1 MSITG
6 MWQADDDGIL
16 NPDTIELVPGT
27 IIPRAMNSRGLEPL
41 VPASQSNVSQFL
53 IQDMRHNIKK
63 AMFNESLGAP
73 EGTPM
78 SATEVHERMADLSR
92 TIGSAYGRL
101 HTELTTPLLRRV
113 VHILKS
119 QGRIEIPMVNGR
131 EIKIVNVSPLAQ
143 AQHNE
148 NVARVGRWLQLL
160 NAGFGPQMTNM
171 VVRAEEAAIYT
182 GQQIGVPEKLIRS
195 DAERA
200 EIAQAIA
207 ETQELASQQQ
217 QQQGM

>member
-27 IIPRAMNSRGLEPL
+27 ILPRAMNSRGLEPL
-41 VPASQSNVSQFL
+41 VPANRMEVSQFM
-53 IQDMRHNIKK
+53 IQDMRHNIRK
-63 AMFNESLGAP
+63 AMFNETLGAP

-78 SATEVHERMADLSR
+78 SATEVHERMADLAR

-113 VHILKS
+113 VHILKM

-131 EIKIVNVSPLAQ
+131 EVKVVNVSPLAQ

-148 NVARVGRWLQLL
+148 NVARVGRWLQLM

-171 VVRAEEAAIYT
+171 VVKAEEAAIYT
-182 GQQIGVPEKLIRS
+182 GQQIGVPEKLIRD

-200 EIAQAIA
+200 EIAQAVA
-207 ETQELASQQQ
+207 ETQELATQ
-217 QQQGM
+217 QQQGAL